1 MQHSAERHGAAQWG
15 TAWHGVVQYVVW
27 NGTRRRNTTWCST
40 AWDGTAG
47 RSTARCSMAQ
57 CDTCSP
63 WGPPGCPHR
72 RPRSPVQPLRFSLPT
87 SAPCFSSTRAHSRW
101 PSVVARCSGVR
112 PRGSSC
118 SMSAWWGGLELRGGR
133 AVYDSLPTPSHSRIS
148 VRHSRKPGESPHLC
162 GSGGSRGPVARQQ
175 LPAAPTAARRGDAGA
190 RVPRGSATG
199 GGQCCV
205 SGAAAVSI
213 PGSGEP
219 RWGCL
224 CQARG
229 LAGGQAPGIP
239 PPTHTHTRPRLSPR
253 RRCSQHPMQHCTHR
267 AATTWDVPSAGCPHG
282 CIPRGHWVL
291 GTLRFPLTAPQLPR
305 SLHAAPTLS
314 RRLLLLNCTNEK
326 TLIKVIAPQLGDGCC
341 RLCGVPQLHP

>member
-15 TAWHGVVQYVVW
+15 TAWHGVVQYVAW

-63 WGPPGCPHR
+63 WGPGCPHR

-118 SMSAWWGGLELRGGR
+118 SMSAWWGGLELREGQ

-175 LPAAPTAARRGDAGA
+175 LPAASTAARRGDAGA

-239 PPTHTHTRPRLSPR
+239 PHTHTYTAPAVPKAAMQPAPHAAL
-253 RRCSQHPMQHCTHR
+253 HPQGSDHL
-267 AATTWDVPSAGCPHG
+267 GCPQ
-282 CIPRGHWVL
+282 RWVSPWLHPQGSL
-291 GTLRFPLTAPQLPR
+291 GTGDPQVPFNSPAAPQEPACCSNTLQAT
-305 SLHAAPTLS
+305 AAS
-314 RRLLLLNCTNEK
+314 
-326 TLIKVIAPQLGDGCC
+326 
-341 RLCGVPQLHP
+341 